1 MIVGDGQLGVLPRQ
15 LVRTASFL
23 AVINTMYDLP
33 TGSQENPRN
42 FNFRSIIPSH
52 SFVETVLEVR
62 AMHFLAI
69 IRDLVHA
76 GTARPEVITR
86 WDDPLLEGSI
96 WDGEIG
102 T

>member
-1 MIVGDGQLGVLPRQ
+1 
-15 LVRTASFL
+15 
-23 AVINTMYDLP
+23 
-33 TGSQENPRN
+33 
-42 FNFRSIIPSH
+42 
-52 SFVETVLEVR
+52 
-62 AMHFLAI
+62 MHFLAI

-96 WDGEIG
+96 SDGETG